1 MSSAVSLG
9 WARRYAEYARI
20 GFVNTLAFRL
30 RYYTG
35 IITYLINVTV
45 YYFIWKAL
53 YETDPDFARGFS
65 FDEIVTYVAVG
76 WIIRSVYFNNID
88 QNMAAEVLDG
98 KIALSLL
105 KPVSV
110 QTMFLGRA
118 FGEAGFRLIM
128 LTLPAA
134 VVFSLVFPVR
144 GPASGVHLAGF
155 LCALPGSV
163 LLTATLNFIVGA
175 CAVRL
180 KSILGLL
187 RAKFF
192 VQELLSGLLVPMTMF
207 PAPIREVLSYLPFE
221 HIAYTPLRIYLGK
234 LNGAEIVEAL
244 AMQLLWVVA
253 LGAFG
258 AWFWNRMAL
267 RITIHGG

>member
-1 MSSAVSLG
+1 MAVNLKSPSEAVRGAASRSRSAVESSPELLDGSSASVDATWLAELSLPR
-9 WARRYAEYARI
+9 WARP
-20 GFVNTLAFRL
+20 L
-30 RYYTG
+30 R
-35 IITYLINVTV
+35 
-45 YYFIWKAL
+45 
-53 YETDPDFARGFS
+53 
-65 FDEIVTYVAVG
+65 VAVLLFTD
-76 WIIRSVYFNNID
+76 SV
-88 QNMAAEVLDG
+88 A
-98 KIALSLL
+98 
-105 KPVSV
+105 
-110 QTMFLGRA
+110 
-118 FGEAGFRLIM
+118 
-128 LTLPAA
+128 
-134 VVFSLVFPVR
+134 
-144 GPASGVHLAGF
+144 
-155 LCALPGSV
+155 
-163 LLTATLNFIVGA
+163 IVGA

-207 PAPIREVLSYLPFE
+207 PAPIREVLGYLPFE

-244 AMQLLWVVA
+244 AAQIFWVVA